1 MTNASAERQT
11 ANAGCRNNS
20 ARSSKA
26 EHMRGMIDIA
36 PRASSAGCYCP
47 RGRVNPR
54 VFHRREIN
62 NDTVIADSQAARVM
76 SSTANGE
83 KQVLFPR
90 KLYRAD
96 YIRHISAA
104 CYQPRLFMYHSIV
117 HFAGIVVTFIARLD
131 Y

>member
-1 MTNASAERQT
+1 
-11 ANAGCRNNS
+11 
-20 ARSSKA
+20 
-26 EHMRGMIDIA
+26 MRGMIDIA
-36 PRASSAGCYCP
+36 LRASSAGCYCP

-96 YIRHISAA
+96 YIRHIRAA
-104 CYQPRLFMYHSIV
+104 CYQPRLFVDHSIV

>member
-62 NDTVIADSQAARVM
+62 NETVIADSQAARVM

-96 YIRHISAA
+96 YIRHIRVVCFS
-104 CYQPRLFMYHSIV
+104 PRLFVYYSI
-117 HFAGIVVTFIARLD
+117 FPF
-131 Y
+131 